1 MVPRAFTLAPG
12 DRRFWNGTWV
22 AQGCAVTSSTENPIP
37 TQTFLLPGQGF
48 CIGLP
53 WERAELPKHGL
64 PALAPKPIV
73 VGNVL
78 DQKAELE
85 GDPCA
90 GWEIGR
96 CEVIR
101 RLTPGSARRL
111 LALRHDLVEG
121 NDVVDLRQLDVDD
134 GEGPTIE
141 AYAADAMRLR
151 HPNLAHVHDC
161 EVSDEGIFWVSERVS
176 GATLAEIAAACRVQ
190 GKAVPI
196 GLALPAVHEAAL
208 ALHEVHQR
216 TTHGLMSNQA
226 IAVNFAGVT
235 KLLDVGL
242 FQVLARKRSWAEVLE
257 ITGPYLA
264 PEQVFAGRLPDPKAD
279 LYSLGIVLY
288 ECLTGESVRR
298 TAKFEDR
305 VKMME
310 RGDLP
315 PPSSRNVMLGK
326 GVDEVM
332 MRVLSS
338 DRAKRYGSALE
349 FANELKRVSSSFMW
363 RNELRATF
371 VGELFETRRRREQ
384 ALTAH
389 LAPRRRR
396 TATAEQVV
404 VSAPLKPIAKLEPLD
419 PMPVRAM
426 PIAVQAPA
434 ASPPRKKSKVK
445 KSALELADLSG
456 SAAGLA
462 VGFVVAMVSWGQ
474 LVIDASGKVM
484 PLSRAEPVHEVV
496 GQPLPLELAMT
507 FEVARA
513 PEAIASIGELVQ
525 VAPIVVKKA
534 APKIVR
540 RSKNEAPIPPWLRRR
555 GR

>member
-1 MVPRAFTLAPG
+1 VP
-12 DRRFWNGTWV
+12 
-22 AQGCAVTSSTENPIP
+22 SSTENPIP

-53 WERAELPKHGL
+53 WERAALPKHGL
-64 PALAPKPIV
+64 PPLAKRPSV
-73 VGNVL
+73 GGNVL
-78 DQKAELE
+78 DQEAALE

-90 GWEIGR
+90 GWALGR

-121 NDVVDLRQLDVDD
+121 ADVVDLRQLDVDD
-134 GEGPTIE
+134 ADGPTIE
-141 AYAADAMRLR
+141 AYAAEAMRLR
-151 HPNLAHVHDC
+151 HPNLAQVHDC
-161 EVSDEGIFWVSERVS
+161 ELSDEGIFWVSERVS

-190 GKAVPI
+190 GKGVPL
-196 GLALPAVHEAAL
+196 GLALPAIHDAAL

-226 IAVNFAGVT
+226 VAVTFDGVT

-257 ITGPYLA
+257 VTGPYLA
-264 PEQVFAGRLPDPKAD
+264 PEQVFAGRLPDPRAD

-288 ECLTGESVRR
+288 ECLTGEAVRR
-298 TAKFEDR
+298 AAKFEER
-305 VKMME
+305 VKLME

-326 GVDEVM
+326 GVDEVVR
-332 MRVLSS
+332 RVLST

-349 FANELKRVSSSFMW
+349 LAQELKRASSSFMW
-363 RNELRATF
+363 RAEARAAF
-371 VGELFETRRRREQ
+371 VAELFETRRQREQ

-404 VSAPLKPIAKLEPLD
+404 ASAVLRPRAPLEPLD
-419 PMPVRAM
+419 PLPMRPTPIPIRAPVPSTPRRRAPM
-426 PIAVQAPA
+426 KRSTVEAAHLVGAVAGLVAGLLVASLSWAQAA
-434 ASPPRKKSKVK
+434 V
-445 KSALELADLSG
+445 ELSG
-456 SAAGLA
+456 RL
-462 VGFVVAMVSWGQ
+462 
-474 LVIDASGKVM
+474 M
-484 PLSRAEPVHEVV
+484 PWSRAADAHEVV
-496 GQPLPLELAMT
+496 RAPVPLELAMT
-507 FEVARA
+507 FELPRA
-513 PEAIASIGELVQ
+513 PELEGSLGALPDAPPPRTE
-525 VAPIVVKKA
+525 VAVVVAKAPRKKA
-534 APKIVR
+534 VR
-540 RSKNEAPIPPWLRRR
+540 RIKHEAPVPPWLRRR